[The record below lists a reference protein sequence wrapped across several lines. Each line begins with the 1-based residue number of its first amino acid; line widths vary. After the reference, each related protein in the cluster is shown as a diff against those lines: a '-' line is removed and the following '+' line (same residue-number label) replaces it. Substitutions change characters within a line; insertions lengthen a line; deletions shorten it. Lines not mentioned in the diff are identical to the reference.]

1 MIDLKN
7 INFSYSKRQEL
18 IKELSLT
25 LTPGSIYGLLGRNGA
40 GKTTLLKLIIGM
52 LFPKS
57 GECLINGKIASK
69 RMPETLQDVFFVPED
84 FELQGKTTKEFAEI
98 HGKFYPEFS
107 YSEFTEYLN
116 TFGLTSEKNLKSL
129 SFGQKK
135 QVLLC
140 FGLAVNTKY
149 LILDEPTN
157 GLDIPSKEILRR
169 LLASAINESRSFI
182 ISTHQIRD
190 LNNLLDPI
198 IIINKGK
205 VIFNQNYN
213 TIGEK
218 IAFKTLENIDDNS
231 NILWYEKRFTMYD
244 AICLNTDNEHTNTDI
259 EMLFKAVTENHK
271 VFENIF

>member
-57 GECLINGKIASK
+57 GECLINGKVSSK
-69 RMPETLQDVFFVPED
+69 RLPETLQEVFFVPED
-84 FELQGKTTKEFAEI
+84 FELQGKTAKEFAEI
-98 HGKFYPEFS
+98 HGKFYPKFS
-107 YSEFTEYLN
+107 YSEFTGYLN
-116 TFGLTSEKNLKSL
+116 TFGLTSEKNLRSL

-205 VIFNQNYN
+205 VIFNQNYD